1 VVFETVE
8 DKYGTLVVELLQVID
23 WCLQDV
29 SPRPAKR
36 SHIICHTTLSTE
48 YIDINERKG

>member
-29 SPRPAKR
+29 SPRPAKKIAHNL
-36 SHIICHTTLSTE
+36 SYNII
-48 YIDINERKG
+48 N